1 MTFFN
6 SKYPIVAVGMN
17 KVSDAALAI
26 ACHRAGIVPTISS
39 FNNYEAGGLAVASF
53 QKVIEKYVSV
63 TGVPDLIVSLA
74 AKDFLD
80 PQVFDFLC
88 DLKISHV
95 ELLDGVMSKNIK
107 SVLENKTR
115 FNQHGGKV
123 LFKVLNVN
131 DQCYPFDGFIIKG
144 PDGAGRTAPGDGESL
159 DVYYNTLKTIAP
171 DAAIIPSGGISTS
184 QQVKYWIDKG
194 VVAVGIGS
202 LFAASKESPI
212 NLIAKERIV
221 EASSKDLQMID
232 KINQRA
238 LVFTETEVD
247 GINNTRGLW
256 AGVRTGLEGH
266 LFMGRGVD
274 NITEILSVNE
284 IVKNLIKDL

>member
-1 MTFFN
+1 
-6 SKYPIVAVGMN
+6 
-17 KVSDAALAI
+17 
-26 ACHRAGIVPTISS
+26 
-39 FNNYEAGGLAVASF
+39 
-53 QKVIEKYVSV
+53 
-63 TGVPDLIVSLA
+63 
-74 AKDFLD
+74 
-80 PQVFDFLC
+80 
-88 DLKISHV
+88 
-95 ELLDGVMSKNIK
+95 MSKNIK

-212 NLIAKERIV
+212 NLIAKEPR
-221 EASSKDLQMID
+221 
-232 KINQRA
+232 
-238 LVFTETEVD
+238 
-247 GINNTRGLW
+247 
-256 AGVRTGLEGH
+256 
-266 LFMGRGVD
+266 
-274 NITEILSVNE
+274 
-284 IVKNLIKDL
+284 